1 MGKAEFA
8 GGIKQ
13 EQKGKFFGD
22 AKALL
27 YPVNWEEPFGL
38 VMIEAMACGTP
49 VIAFGRGSVPEIIK
63 NGVTGFIV
71 RSIREMAAAIKK
83 VDQIDR
89 TACRRHVEKYFS
101 IDKMVGDYEKIY
113 HKIISKHKKQLK

>member
-1 MGKAEFA
+1 M
-8 GGIKQ
+8 
-13 EQKGKFFGD
+13 
-22 AKALL
+22 
-27 YPVNWEEPFGL
+27 
-38 VMIEAMACGTP
+38 
-49 VIAFGRGSVPEIIK
+49 PEIIK

-71 RSIREMAAAIKK
+71 RSIREMEAAIKK